1 MRTAPALIAM
11 VVAVGSGL
19 ACNPSATS
27 PSDLIPP
34 GTHQSAI
41 AAVTGPGRGGVSV
54 TPMAVPQMTMDVDV
68 SVLVVDARP
77 NTTYIVQR
85 AADVNRALGADG
97 ICQRALSLPPWSSA
111 DPPAATFVTF
121 PLGTPAPGGGPA
133 PGSGSATF
141 GTSSNG
147 TGSLRFEYRSEMVAA
162 GTSFDVMFRLV
173 DNETAPTTE
182 LRSGCFMVIVK

>member
-1 MRTAPALIAM
+1 MRKLM
-11 VVAVGSGL
+11 VLAIVVGIGSWL
-19 ACNPSATS
+19 ACNPSPTS

-54 TPMAVPQMTMDVDV
+54 TPRSIPEGTMMVGIN
-68 SVLVVDARP
+68 VLVVDARP

-85 AADVNRALGADG
+85 AADVNRLPAADG
-97 ICQRALSLPPWSSA
+97 ICQRATSLPPWSPS
-111 DPPAATFVTF
+111 DPPAPTFSTF
-121 PLGTPAPGGGPA
+121 PLGAGA
-133 PGSGSATF
+133 ATF
-141 GTSSNG
+141 TTSTSG
-147 TGSLRFEYRSEMVAA
+147 TGSLSFDYRSEMIAA

-182 LRSGCFMVIVK
+182 LRSGCFPVIVK